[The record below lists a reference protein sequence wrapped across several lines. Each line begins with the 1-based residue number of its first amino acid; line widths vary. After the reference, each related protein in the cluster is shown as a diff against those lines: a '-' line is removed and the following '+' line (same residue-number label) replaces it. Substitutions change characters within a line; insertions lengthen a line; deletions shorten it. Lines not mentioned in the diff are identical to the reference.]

1 MLTACRFYSETLTL
15 PEEVYRKYATVWKT
29 EELNDQTLLE
39 RSENRKRG
47 KYAMKNKECVKING
61 KMDGLGEHAVYR
73 YHDDITGETFQIG
86 LMGRTSE
93 EVVIARNKF
102 IRNLRE
108 NYTLVCDVN
117 NLYYR
122 MYDAIKEQYKPG
134 AAKLIHT
141 KGVMCP
147 AGAVPD
153 EEKFELNVNREYLL
167 LVNVSCDSDFWDIR
181 RFYGKT
187 VGECFD
193 NYVAYVNKCNNSA
206 YCVDVCNKI
215 DLEVLTDEPT

>member
-1 MLTACRFYSETLTL
+1 M
-15 PEEVYRKYATVWKT
+15 KT
-29 EELNDQTLLE
+29 
-39 RSENRKRG
+39 
-47 KYAMKNKECVKING
+47 KECVKING
-61 KMDGLGEHAVYR
+61 RMDGLGEHMIYR
-73 YHDDITGETFQIG
+73 YHDDVTGETFQIG

-102 IRNLRE
+102 LQNLRD

-141 KGVMCP
+141 KGVLCP
-147 AGAVPD
+147 AGGVPD

-167 LVNVSCDSDFWDIR
+167 LVNVSCDPDFWDIR

-187 VGECFD
+187 IEQCFGKF
-193 NYVAYVNKCNNSA
+193 VEFVNMRNTSTLFA
-206 YCVDVCNKI
+206 DVCSKI
-215 DLEVLTDEPT
+215 HLEVVLDETT

>member
-1 MLTACRFYSETLTL
+1 M
-15 PEEVYRKYATVWKT
+15 
-29 EELNDQTLLE
+29 
-39 RSENRKRG
+39 KRE
-47 KYAMKNKECVKING
+47 ECVKING

-73 YHDDITGETFQIG
+73 YHDDVTGKTFQIG

-102 IRNLRE
+102 IRNLRD
-108 NYTLVCDVN
+108 NYTLVCNVN

-147 AGAVPD
+147 ACAVAD

-167 LVNVSCDSDFWDIR
+167 LVNVNPEPEFWDIR

-187 VGECFD
+187 VAECFEK
-193 NYVAYVNKCNNSA
+193 YVNYVNKRNSSPHFS
-206 YCVDVCNKI
+206 YVTSKI
-215 DLEVLTDEPT
+215 ELEVIPDEPT

>member
-73 YHDDITGETFQIG
+73 YHDDITGQTFQIG

-102 IRNLRE
+102 LQNLRD

-167 LVNVSCDSDFWDIR
+167 LVNVSPEPELWDIR

-187 VGECFD
+187 IAECFEK
-193 NYVAYVNKCNNSA
+193 YVEFVNERNANPHF
-206 YCVDVCNKI
+206 VDVCNKI
-215 DLEVLTDEPT
+215 ELEVVLDEPT

>member
-1 MLTACRFYSETLTL
+1 
-15 PEEVYRKYATVWKT
+15 
-29 EELNDQTLLE
+29 
-39 RSENRKRG
+39 
-47 KYAMKNKECVKING
+47 MKKKECVKING

-73 YHDDITGETFQIG
+73 YHDDVTGETFQIG
-86 LMGRTSE
+86 LMGRTPD
-93 EVVIARNKF
+93 EVISARNKF
-102 IRNLRE
+102 IRNLRK

-147 AGAVPD
+147 ACAAAD

-167 LVNVSCDSDFWDIR
+167 LVNVSPDPDFWDIK

-187 VGECFD
+187 IANCFER
-193 NYVAYVNKCNNSA
+193 YVEYVNKCNSSKLWA
-206 YCVDVCNKI
+206 DVCNKLE
-215 DLEVLTDEPT
+215 LEVVLDEPS

>member
-29 EELNDQTLLE
+29 EELDEQTLLE
-39 RSENRKRG
+39 RSEHRKRG

-73 YHDDITGETFQIG
+73 YHDDITGQTFQIG

-102 IRNLRE
+102 LQNLRD

-147 AGAVPD
+147 ASAVPD

-167 LVNVSCDSDFWDIR
+167 LVNVSPEPEFWDIR

-187 VGECFD
+187 IAECFEKYV
-193 NYVAYVNKCNNSA
+193 NYVNTRNSSP
-206 YCVDVCNKI
+206 YFKYVCNKI
-215 DLEVLTDEPT
+215 ELEVLTDEPT

>member
-1 MLTACRFYSETLTL
+1 
-15 PEEVYRKYATVWKT
+15 
-29 EELNDQTLLE
+29 
-39 RSENRKRG
+39 
-47 KYAMKNKECVKING
+47 MKKQECVTIDGISING
-61 KMDGLGEHAVYR
+61 KIDGLGEHAVFR

-86 LMGRTSE
+86 LMGRTPN
-93 EVVIARNKF
+93 EVITARNKF

-122 MYDAIKEQYKPG
+122 MYDAIKEHYKPG

-141 KGVMCP
+141 KGVLCP
-147 AGAVPD
+147 AGGVPD

-167 LVNVSCDSDFWDIR
+167 LVNVSTNPGFLEVK

-187 VGECFD
+187 ISNCFER
-193 NYVAYVNKCNNSA
+193 YVDYVNERNASPHFA
-206 YCVDVCNKI
+206 DVCNKI
-215 DLEVLTDEPT
+215 ELEVLTDEQI